1 MFRNF
6 VRTPLL
12 RTLAGVAVMG
22 LATALSGCDGGNI
35 SFNGKKGVPLSDLDM
50 SGAAPTG
57 IALLGPDNVRIT
69 RGDKLAITVEGE
81 GADKLRFA
89 LSEGQ
94 LGITR
99 EDWKLGQ
106 STRAATV
113 NVTLPALSEVVLA
126 GSGNLTTDQ
135 LGGSDAK
142 ITVAGSGVVEA
153 RAIDAQKLGIDV
165 VGSGKLR
172 AAGKAREL
180 KMTVA
185 GSGDAEM
192 DGLTVDEVKVDV
204 AGSGNARFASNGHV
218 NANIM
223 GSGEVRVFGRA
234 TCKVSAM
241 GSGKLVCENGVTP
254 NSDAVDMAPV
264 EATAEAD
271 EQ

>member
-1 MFRNF
+1 MMLKNL
-6 VRTPLL
+6 VRA
-12 RTLAGVAVMG
+12 LAGVAVMG
-22 LATALSGCDGGNI
+22 LATALAGCDGANV
-35 SFNGKKGVPLSDLDM
+35 SFNGKKGVPLAELDM
-50 SGAAPTG
+50 NGPAPTT
-57 IALLGPDNVRIT
+57 IALLGPDNVRVT
-69 RGDKLAITVEGE
+69 RGDKLAITVDGE

-99 EDWKLGQ
+99 DDWKLGQ
-106 STRAATV
+106 STQAATV
-113 NVTLPALSEVVLA
+113 NVTLPMLSEVMLA

-135 LGGSDAK
+135 MGGNDAK
-142 ITVAGSGVVEA
+142 ITVAGSGVVDA

-165 VGSGKLR
+165 VGSGKLK

-180 KMTVA
+180 KMTIA

-192 DGLTVDEVKVDV
+192 DGLNVDEVKVDV

-254 NSDAVDMAPV
+254 ESDKGNASE
-264 EATAEAD
+264 EAE

>member
-1 MFRNF
+1 MLQNI
-6 VRTPLL
+6 VRA
-12 RTLAGVAVMG
+12 LAGVAVVG
-22 LATALSGCDGGNI
+22 LATALGGCDASSI
-35 SFNGKKGVPLSDLDM
+35 SFNGKKGIPLSELDL
-50 SGAAPTG
+50 GGPAPTV
-57 IALLGPDNVRIT
+57 IALLGPDNVRVT

-94 LGITR
+94 LGIAR
-99 EDWKLGQ
+99 EDWKLGV
-106 STRAATV
+106 ATHPAMV
-113 NVTLPALSEVVLA
+113 NVTLPVLSEVMLA
-126 GSGNLTTDQ
+126 GSGNLTADHM
-135 LGGSDAK
+135 GGNSAK
-142 ITVAGSGVVEA
+142 IVVAGSGTVEA
-153 RAIDAQKLGIDV
+153 RAVDTQSLKVDV

-172 AAGKAREL
+172 AAGKAREM

-192 DGLTVDEVKVDV
+192 DGLNVDEAKVDV

-254 NSDAVDMAPV
+254 STDAPAS
-264 EATAEAD
+264 ESAD

>member
-1 MFRNF
+1 MLQSF
-6 VRTPLL
+6 VRGPLI
-12 RTLAGVAVMG
+12 RALAGVAVLG
-22 LATALSGCDGGNI
+22 LATALGACDGADI
-35 SFNGKKGVPLSDLDM
+35 SFNGKKGVPLADLDM
-50 SGAAPTG
+50 TGPAPTT
-57 IALLGPDNVRIT
+57 ITLLGPDNVRVT
-69 RGDKLAITVEGE
+69 RGDKLAITVDGD

-94 LGITR
+94 LGIAR
-99 EDWKLGQ
+99 EDWKIG
-106 STRAATV
+106 SSERTATV
-113 NVTLPALSEVVLA
+113 NVTLPVLSEIVLA
-126 GSGNLTTDQ
+126 GAGNLTADQ
-135 LGGSDAK
+135 LGGAQAK
-142 ITVAGSGVVEA
+142 IVLAGSGVVEA
-153 RAIDAQKLGIDV
+153 RAIDTPKLSVDV

-172 AAGKAREL
+172 AAGKAKEMKL
-180 KMTVA
+180 TVA

-234 TCKVSAM
+234 TCKVSSM

-254 NSDAVDMAPV
+254 EDDKSAA
-264 EATAEAD
+264 AD